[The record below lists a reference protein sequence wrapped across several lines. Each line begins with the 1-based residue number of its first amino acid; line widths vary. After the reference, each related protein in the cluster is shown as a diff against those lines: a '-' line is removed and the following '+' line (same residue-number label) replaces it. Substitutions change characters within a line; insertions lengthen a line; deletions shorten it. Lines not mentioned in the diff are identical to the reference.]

1 MSRKLILDCDTGTD
15 DAVAIMLAALHPEL
29 ELLGVTTVNGN
40 VEVARCTDNTL
51 RTLDLIGRG
60 DIPVYARGLARAR
73 SCAATFPTP
82 RATKRD
88 AKVHL
93 AVLPFPEAR
102 SVKKP
107 LSAPEYLV
115 HTFAD
120 QPGEIV
126 LVAVGPLSNLAA
138 AIALD
143 PAFPGHVAELV
154 IMGGAIDKSNV
165 TPSAEFNIWADPEAA
180 AVVLAAAFPK
190 ITLVPLDATHQ
201 ALISREQCGQLRA
214 LGSSAGK
221 AAAELVEFR
230 IGGYEAHQPT
240 GVPQTA
246 PVHDAVCIAALVD
259 PKVIET
265 RFVNVVIETRG
276 DYTVGRTVVDHEK
289 RTTRAPNCHVALGAD
304 RKRFFD
310 LLMATFARPKANDR

>member
-1 MSRKLILDCDTGTD
+1 MPRKLILDCDTGTD
-15 DAVAIMLAALHPEL
+15 DSVAIMLAALHPEL
-29 ELLGVTTVNGN
+29 ALIGVTTVNGN
-40 VEVARCTDNTL
+40 VEVGYCTDNSL

-60 DIPVYARGLARAR
+60 DIPVYEGLARPIVR
-73 SCAATFPTP
+73 SDFPTP
-82 RATKRD
+82 RALKRD

-102 SVKKP
+102 SVKQP

-115 HTFAD
+115 HTFAAH
-120 QPGEIV
+120 PGEIV

-180 AVVLAAAFPK
+180 AVVMEAAFPK

-201 ALISREQCGQLRA
+201 ALISRDQCAQLRA
-214 LGSSAGK
+214 LGSSAGEG
-221 AAAELVEFR
+221 AAELVEFR

-246 PVHDAVCIAALVD
+246 PVHDAVCIAALVE

-276 DYTVGRTVVDHEK
+276 EYTIGRTVVDHEK
-289 RTTRAPNCHVALGAD
+289 RTTRAPNCHVAFGAD
-304 RKRFFD
+304 RARFFD
-310 LLMATFARPKANDR
+310 LLMTTFAKPAANDR

>member
-1 MSRKLILDCDTGTD
+1 MPRKLILDCDTGTD

-29 ELLGVTTVNGN
+29 DLLGVTTVNGN
-40 VEVARCTDNTL
+40 VEVGYCTDNSL

-60 DIPVYARGLARAR
+60 DIPVYEGLARPIVR
-73 SCAATFPTP
+73 SDFPTP
-82 RATKRD
+82 RALKRD

-93 AVLPFPEAR
+93 AVLPFPEPR

-115 HTFAD
+115 HAFAEH
-120 QPGEIV
+120 PGEIV

-180 AVVLAAAFPK
+180 AVVMEAAFPK

-201 ALISREQCGQLRA
+201 ALISREQCAQLRA
-214 LGSSAGK
+214 LGSSAGEG
-221 AAAELVEFR
+221 AAQLVEFR

-276 DYTVGRTVVDHEK
+276 DYTIGRTVVDHEK
-289 RTTRAPNCHVALGAD
+289 RTTRAPNCHVAFGAD
-304 RKRFFD
+304 RARFFD
-310 LLMATFARPKANDR
+310 LLMTTFAKPAANDR